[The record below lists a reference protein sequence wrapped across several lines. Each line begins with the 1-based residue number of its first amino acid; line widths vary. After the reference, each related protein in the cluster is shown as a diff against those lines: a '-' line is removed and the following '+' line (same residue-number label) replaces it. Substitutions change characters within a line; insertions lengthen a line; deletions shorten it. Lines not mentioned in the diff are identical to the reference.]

1 VLKRK
6 QPPLQPAF
14 FATTRYGDFTTN
26 QYYGASMEEEV
37 RGRYILGV
45 LLLCLV
51 FCGVSYPPL
60 TTQTAPGSVI
70 VLPLAERRKET
81 IPQGINRI
89 VVMETVSKSP
99 SDVEVETTYVLE
111 HDVDAD
117 KTGAPPP
124 THLTNQTCGPGAD
137 VTWRW
142 TMWSS
147 SRKPPTVESGGFGAL
162 TQTNSYTI
170 VEGPGG
176 PVFAALAC
184 SGTLRTIADRT
195 FATREDHRLVSA
207 VETIQTIETT
217 FCTVNQ
223 GHDPPDFRNGDVNG
237 QIGAAFANADGIALC

>member
-1 VLKRK
+1 MRV
-6 QPPLQPAF
+6 
-14 FATTRYGDFTTN
+14 
-26 QYYGASMEEEV
+26 
-37 RGRYILGV
+37 RYILGV
-45 LLLCLV
+45 LLVCLV
-51 FCGVSYPPL
+51 LFGLPVSAAV
-60 TTQTAPGSVI
+60 TTQAPRETI
-70 VLPLAERRKET
+70 VVLSPAERRKET

-111 HDVDAD
+111 HDIDAN

-124 THLTNQTCGPGAD
+124 THLTARTRGPGAD

-176 PVFAALAC
+176 PTFAKMAFT
-184 SGTLRTIADRT
+184 GTLRTNAGC
-195 FATREDHRLVSA
+195 AVAMREGVSA
-207 VETIQTIETT
+207 VETIQAIETT

-223 GHDPPDFRNGDVNG
+223 GHDPPGLICGDVNG
-237 QIGAAFANADGIALC
+237 QISAAFADAGGIALS